1 MITKLPMVFLNRF
14 SNPFRRSHD
23 RLMPFLA
30 IALVLGLMLRMYAP
44 GSKAYQHDETITALR
59 ISGHTEREF
68 IQDLVHNPGMTLGDI
83 QQRYQVHTPSRPIG
97 FTLDG
102 LAQEEPQLTPLYYGL
117 VHYWAG
123 LFGSD
128 RGTVRLLSI
137 MFSGLAIGPLLW
149 LGWELFGS
157 WQAPMIAVGL
167 FALSPFHTLM
177 AQQARHYSLWSLTT
191 LLCSAALLRALRRD
205 RPIDWLGYSLGLA
218 LSLYTGLLTVLVAA
232 AHGLYVVLQSW
243 SQSQDKPQD
252 KPQDKLQDK
261 PQDKPQRHSRP
272 KPWSQLGRYLLASIG
287 AGLLFSPWA
296 IILFQNWSRV
306 RQATGVVVLGTQIK
320 RQIAPWSKL
329 IEGWLRFPGRLFY
342 DANVWSGSSDEVR
355 MSQMVML
362 TFCLCLLA
370 YSGYRLWRS
379 YDRRT
384 SLFLL
389 TLAIVPWVGLI
400 IQDRVLGVRG
410 GEGSTTLM
418 YLTPTMLAIGLIV
431 SSALAYHLRPQAHP
445 GAVRLIGQIGLAIL
459 LSAGLFSNILIA
471 QTDWWVNQ
479 GFPVKVQKELAVAAL
494 INKSDRPL
502 LISDPESWE
511 VLFFSHLIKPDT
523 PVIMNA
529 RCGLCNLPDQPG
541 WIPELTDR
549 DHTIFAFPNPSSEL
563 KNTLQTHFDATLDP
577 LLARDV
583 EPYVYRLTPEIT
595 RSPAPI
601 VTPTVKPADKLMGKS
616 LDRRDI
622 ISER

>member
-1 MITKLPMVFLNRF
+1 MITKPPVFFNRF

-137 MFSGLAIGPLLW
+137 VFSALAIGPLLW

-177 AQQARHYSLWSLTT
+177 AQQARHYSLWTLTT

-232 AHGLYVVLQSW
+232 AHGLYVLLQSW
-243 SQSQDKPQD
+243 SRSREQSGGPQGQSQGQ
-252 KPQDKLQDK
+252 
-261 PQDKPQRHSRP
+261 S
-272 KPWSQLGRYLLASIG
+272 WSQLSRYVLASIG

-306 RQATGVVVLGTQIK
+306 RQATGVVVLGTQVK
-320 RQIAPWSKL
+320 QQIAPWSKL
-329 IEGWLRFPGRLFY
+329 LEGWLRFPGRLFY
-342 DANVWSGSSDEVR
+342 DTNVWSGSPAWVR
-355 MSQMVML
+355 MGQVAML
-362 TFCLCLLA
+362 TFCLGLLV

-384 SLFLL
+384 SVFLL

-400 IQDRVLGVRG
+400 VQDRVLGVRG
-410 GEGSTTLM
+410 GQGSTTLM
-418 YLTPTMLAIGLIV
+418 YLTPTMVAIGLIV
-431 SSALAYHLRPQAHP
+431 SSALAYHLRPQARP
-445 GAVRLIGQIGLAIL
+445 GAGRTIGQIGLAIL

-494 INKSDRPL
+494 INHSDRPL

-511 VLFFSHLIKPDT
+511 VLFFSHLIKPET

-541 WIPELTDR
+541 WVPDLTDR

-563 KNTLQTHFDATLDP
+563 KNTLQTHYEATLDP

-583 EPYVYRLTPEIT
+583 EPYLYRLTPEIT
-595 RSPAPI
+595 RGVAPI
-601 VTPTVKPADKLMGKS
+601 VTPMDKPIGQS
-616 LDRRDI
+616 DRRNV

>member
-1 MITKLPMVFLNRF
+1 MISKPPMLFLNRL

-30 IALVLGLMLRMYAP
+30 IALALGLMLRMYAP

-68 IQDLVHNPGMTLGDI
+68 IQDLVHNPGMTLGQI
-83 QQRYQVHTPSRPIG
+83 QQRYQVYTPSRPIG

-123 LFGSD
+123 VFGSD

-137 MFSGLAIGPLLW
+137 VFSALAIGPLLW

-177 AQQARHYSLWSLTT
+177 AQQARHYSLWTLTT

-232 AHGLYVVLQSW
+232 AHGLYVLLQVWGRSK
-243 SQSQDKPQD
+243 QSGGQ
-252 KPQDKLQDK
+252 
-261 PQDKPQRHSRP
+261 S
-272 KPWSQLGRYLLASIG
+272 WSQLGRYLLASIG

-329 IEGWLRFPGRLFY
+329 VEGWLRFPGRLFY

-379 YDRRT
+379 YDRRI

-400 IQDRVLGVRG
+400 VQDRVLGVRG

-431 SSALAYHLRPQAHP
+431 SSALAYHLRPQGHP
-445 GAVRLIGQIGLAIL
+445 GAVRSIGQISLAIL

-471 QTDWWVNQ
+471 QSDWWVNQ
-479 GFPVKVQKELAVAAL
+479 GFPVKVQKELAVANL
-494 INKSDRPL
+494 INQSDRPL

-511 VLFFSHLIKPDT
+511 ILFFSHLINPDT

-541 WIPELTDR
+541 WVPEVADR
-549 DHTIFAFPNPSSEL
+549 SHTLFAFPNPSLEL
-563 KNTLQTHFDATLDP
+563 KQTLQTHFRATLDP

-583 EPYVYRLTPEIT
+583 EPHLYRLTPEIT
-595 RSPAPI
+595 RSIEPIDKPIGQPI
-601 VTPTVKPADKLMGKS
+601 VKPIGQPAIKPIEQPSPKPLIKS
-616 LDRRDI
+616 LDPRGVV
-622 ISER
+622 SER

>member
-1 MITKLPMVFLNRF
+1 MITKPPMLFLNRL

-30 IALVLGLMLRMYAP
+30 IALALGLMLRMYAP

-68 IQDLVHNPGMTLGDI
+68 IQDLVHNPGMTLGQI
-83 QQRYQVHTPSRPIG
+83 QQRYQMYTPSRPIG

-137 MFSGLAIGPLLW
+137 VFSIGAIVPLLW

-177 AQQARHYSLWSLTT
+177 AQQARHYSLWTLTT

-205 RPIDWLGYSLGLA
+205 RPMDWLGYSLGLA

-232 AHGLYVVLQSW
+232 AHGFYVLLQTW
-243 SQSQDKPQD
+243 SRSKRQSGGE
-252 KPQDKLQDK
+252 
-261 PQDKPQRHSRP
+261 R
-272 KPWSQLGRYLLASIG
+272 WSQLGRYLLASIG

-329 IEGWLRFPGRLFY
+329 FEGWLRFPGRLFY
-342 DANVWSGSSDEVR
+342 DANVWSGSTTWVR
-355 MSQMVML
+355 MGQMAML
-362 TFCLCLLA
+362 AFCLSLLA
-370 YSGYRLWRS
+370 YSVYRLWRS
-379 YDRRT
+379 YDRRI

-389 TLAIVPWVGLI
+389 TFAIVPWVGLI
-400 IQDRVLGVRG
+400 VQDRVLGVRG

-431 SSALAYHLRPQAHP
+431 SSALAYHLRPQGNP
-445 GAVRLIGQIGLAIL
+445 GAFRSIGQISLAIL

-471 QTDWWVNQ
+471 QSDWWVNQ
-479 GFPVKVQKELAVAAL
+479 GFPVKVQKELAVASL
-494 INKSDRPL
+494 INQSDRPL

-511 VLFFSHLIKPDT
+511 ILFFSHLINPDT

-541 WIPELTDR
+541 WVPEVRDR
-549 DHTIFAFPNPSSEL
+549 SHTLFAFPNPSSEL
-563 KNTLQTHFDATLDP
+563 RKTLQTSLGATLDP
-577 LLARDV
+577 LLARNV
-583 EPYVYRLTPEIT
+583 EPYLYRLTPEIT
-595 RSPAPI
+595 RRIAPI
-601 VTPTVKPADKLMGKS
+601 VTPTNKSTIKPTNQPIGQPSPKPLIKS
-616 LDRRDI
+616 LDARGVV
-622 ISER
+622 SER